1 MLRIPGGGGGDGG
14 VTSHPTG
21 CERRA
26 LLGCEAFSTK
36 TRKDSGK
43 WVQLVSLR
51 QGDQFYLPSPFH
63 YQLVSPRE
71 SKHACPQDR
80 RGCVLHAYVK
90 GVELQISF
98 LCRRFSIPFR
108 MRCLLRLPR
117 IPQHLLPSAHP
128 RGGLPPAAQRLGQR
142 CGEHPAESP
151 YGPGGHVS
159 GEHQRLDMLTAE
171 VLPARIP
178 GFVPQQDLSVSTS
191 LSTRQVWR
199 F

>member
-51 QGDQFYLPSPFH
+51 QGDQFYLPSPFY

-128 RGGLPPAAQRLGQR
+128 RAACLQPPSGSGSAV
-142 CGEHPAESP
+142 ESILLSP
-151 YGPGGHVS
+151 LTDLEGTSPG
-159 GEHQRLDMLTAE
+159 
-171 VLPARIP
+171 
-178 GFVPQQDLSVSTS
+178 STS
-191 LSTRQVWR
+191 SWTCSQPKCCQLAFRGSYHSKT
-199 F
+199 